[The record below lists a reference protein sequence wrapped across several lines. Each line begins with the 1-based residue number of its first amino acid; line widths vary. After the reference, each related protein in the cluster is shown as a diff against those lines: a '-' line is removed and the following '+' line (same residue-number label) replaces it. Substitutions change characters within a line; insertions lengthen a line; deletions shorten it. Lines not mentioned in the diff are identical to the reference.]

1 MRRQLRCVLNVL
13 NVMNVMDVMD
23 VMDLINVRQIGYEK
37 CEVHGA
43 APFGS
48 RFASE
53 QRTTYTVQTKAVTRQ
68 VADERLRDAI
78 SIGEMRS
85 FGKLQ
90 LLSSVMKNPRLVN
103 RNPCAMHEPPM
114 PSETANTLPCANT
127 RKPQAIAQKTEVQ
140 RQIQS
145 ANEKRCKTAKQV
157 NRIKR
162 CREMRVI

>member
-13 NVMNVMDVMD
+13 NVMNVMNVMD

-48 RFASE
+48 RSASE
-53 QRTTYTVQTKAVTRQ
+53 QRTTTYTVQTKAVTRQ
-68 VADERLRDAI
+68 VADEQLQDAI
-78 SIGEMRS
+78 SIGKMRA

-114 PSETANTLPCANT
+114 PSKTANTLPCANT
-127 RKPQAIAQKTEVQ
+127 RKQ
-140 RQIQS
+140 
-145 ANEKRCKTAKQV
+145 
-157 NRIKR
+157 
-162 CREMRVI
+162 

>member
-13 NVMNVMDVMD
+13 NVMN

-53 QRTTYTVQTKAVTRQ
+53 QRTTTYTVQTKAVTRQ

-114 PSETANTLPCANT
+114 PSKTANTLPCANT